1 MRHRTVR
8 AIPALASVLAVGI
21 AVGGCT
27 TAIATARVASAGA
40 APASSISSAA
50 SSATASAARTS
61 APVDGPFGPDSA
73 CVAALKAE
81 QTLQARQ
88 GKDQNSE
95 SALDQDF
102 TNFANALNAAAQRET
117 HPAAAKAMTTL
128 ASDYT
133 DLVDSQSGAAQL
145 PDISTI
151 QADGA
156 AFDKACSNS

>member
-8 AIPALASVLAVGI
+8 AIPALALALAAGI

-27 TAIATARVASAGA
+27 TATASAGA
-40 APASSISSAA
+40 ATAGAA
-50 SSATASAARTS
+50 SARSSSPAAASATASAARTS
-61 APVDGPFGPDSA
+61 AAVNGPFGPDSA

-81 QTLQARQ
+81 ATLEARQ

-95 SALDQDF
+95 TALDQDF

-117 HPAAAKAMTTL
+117 HPAAAKAMTAL

-133 DLVDSQSGAAQL
+133 DLVESQSGGAQL
-145 PDISTI
+145 PDESTV
-151 QADGA
+151 QSDGT